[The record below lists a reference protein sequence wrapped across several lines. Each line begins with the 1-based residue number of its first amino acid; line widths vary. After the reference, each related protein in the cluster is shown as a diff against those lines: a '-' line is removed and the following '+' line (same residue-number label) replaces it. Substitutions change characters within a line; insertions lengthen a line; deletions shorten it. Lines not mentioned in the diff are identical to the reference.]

1 MTLGAHRGAVQQ
13 SRRTLNRKGRTCRRL
28 ASRRKKTPDTP
39 GCPPATRARPRSDS
53 RTDAAQQADEFRLQR
68 RERRLRHRAPWMN
81 HDVPSRWNLRPIAPQ
96 DFPDAAANPI
106 PLHCATQG
114 FLDADAEPADGSR
127 PADVIHSR
135 PGFDV
140 ACRRLSPGRLAL
152 NRLLRAE
159 ENCKLRARAAL
170 ASAIYSFEISASQQA
185 HSTRKTLPR
194 AIRISR

>member
-1 MTLGAHRGAVQQ
+1 
-13 SRRTLNRKGRTCRRL
+13 
-28 ASRRKKTPDTP
+28 
-39 GCPPATRARPRSDS
+39 
-53 RTDAAQQADEFRLQR
+53 
-68 RERRLRHRAPWMN
+68 MN

-114 FLDADAEPADGSR
+114 FLDADAEPADGAR

-140 ACRRLSPGRLAL
+140 AHRRLTPGRLAL

-159 ENCKLRARAAL
+159 ETCNLRARAPL
-170 ASAIYSFEISASQQA
+170 ARAISSLEIRASQPA
-185 HSTRKTLPR
+185 H
-194 AIRISR
+194 